1 VASIDRMSLL
11 ELLRKSGIDGDVDLL
26 RAYPKTIISSR
37 KTVEHVEFLQEKHL
51 EEIVMANAPKQL
63 FSIPDELWEKIQPLL
78 PEEPPKPK
86 GGRPRMDDRQAMT
99 AIFYV
104 LRTGIQWK
112 ALPRQMGAASTVH
125 DRFQY
130 WQEQGVFKRMWE
142 AGLQAYDEAKGIEWT
157 WQAVDGAM
165 TKAPLGGK
173 KDGS

>member
-1 VASIDRMSLL
+1 
-11 ELLRKSGIDGDVDLL
+11 
-26 RAYPKTIISSR
+26 
-37 KTVEHVEFLQEKHL
+37 VEHVEFLQEKHL

-165 TKAPLGGK
+165 TKAPLGEK